1 MKQKNKKKVFGV
13 MVSKGA
19 MPSVSKYNTL
29 ICGYCKMERIDEAM
43 QLFDKMSHKGFVP
56 GIVNY
61 NTFIKG
67 FCQVWTICD
76 E

>member
-1 MKQKNKKKVFGV
+1 
-13 MVSKGA
+13 
-19 MPSVSKYNTL
+19 
-29 ICGYCKMERIDEAM
+29 MERIDEAM